1 MRRCA
6 AYPRTGGPFGRQR
19 VTRISLVTHPAFI
32 EVLSP
37 CLDRLVTKRVQY
49 DLVLPGQFFPLPPV
63 VAPPGKLLL
72 NHHFKNR
79 DLVPASLPTQRSRPA
94 RVAKPRSVRKTLVTA
109 ISCRQG
115 NLAQPVRG
123 PKSPRAVR
131 RERPEC
137 ALADPESKLDRSLL
151 PSSLRAVRR
160 VVEATRWS
168 PSRLSVFPGGQ
179 ILGP

>member
-79 DLVPASLPTQRSRPA
+79 DLVPASLPLPRELGRRASRNQDRS
-94 RVAKPRSVRKTLVTA
+94 AKLWSRRYLVGKA
-109 ISCRQG
+109 ISP
-115 NLAQPVRG
+115 N
-123 PKSPRAVR
+123 
-131 RERPEC
+131 
-137 ALADPESKLDRSLL
+137 RSGVQN
-151 PSSLRAVRR
+151 LRAPCAVSGPN
-160 VVEATRWS
+160 APWLTLNPNS
-168 PSRLSVFPGGQ
+168 IDLYCLPAFGQ
-179 ILGP
+179 

>member
-79 DLVPASLPTQRSRPA
+79 DLVPASLPTQRFRPT
-94 RVAKPRSVRKTLVTA
+94 RVAKPRSVRKTLSRRYLVGKAT
-109 ISCRQG
+109 
-115 NLAQPVRG
+115 
-123 PKSPRAVR
+123 SPN
-131 RERPEC
+131 
-137 ALADPESKLDRSLL
+137 RSGVQN
-151 PSSLRAVRR
+151 LRAPCAVSGPN
-160 VVEATRWS
+160 APWLTLNPNS
-168 PSRLSVFPGGQ
+168 IDLYCLPAFGQ
-179 ILGP
+179 